1 MDNDENLES
10 NYAIYSVFSKDIENE
25 PINTE
30 LYREYRFKPKD
41 EVRVSPLTGMT
52 GVKDEIGSLDESNEP
67 YDCTTDALDIAR
79 SLTESKDIEQKVV
92 SLIELKDCPED
103 ELELIDIPDPKLDL
117 ELIDFGE
124 FSKFEPE
131 MINFSD
137 FF

>member
-1 MDNDENLES
+1 M
-10 NYAIYSVFSKDIENE
+10 
-25 PINTE
+25 
-30 LYREYRFKPKD
+30 
-41 EVRVSPLTGMT
+41 
-52 GVKDEIGSLDESNEP
+52 
-67 YDCTTDALDIAR
+67 
-79 SLTESKDIEQKVV
+79 
-92 SLIELKDCPED
+92 KDCPED